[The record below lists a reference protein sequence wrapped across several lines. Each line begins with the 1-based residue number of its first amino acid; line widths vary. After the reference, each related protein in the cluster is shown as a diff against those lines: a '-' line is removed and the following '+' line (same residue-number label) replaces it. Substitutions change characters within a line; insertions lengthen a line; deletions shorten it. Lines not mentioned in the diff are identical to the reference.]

1 MKLPSFDKDL
11 LSFKKKKKEEETPVE
26 SAEAESADL
35 EYPEDAPLVQ
45 GTPVDPE
52 KLHGPFDLPSLF
64 LQYKACY
71 MVQMKRFSKSK
82 VAVMLPILIILIPV
96 MAYLLNAKAITIFGS
111 GITNQGMCICLLLL
125 PLMSMFLSALL
136 CGTMLPSEYRERT
149 VYLSLPL
156 PMPRSAFYFG
166 KFLAGLTLSFGTVL
180 GAYGVAILI
189 SLSQT
194 SGAETYMMP
203 ILKSLGLAL
212 CGCFFFCALTYGM
225 SAKAKRSS
233 TMKAFILMFI
243 VVPIVAVIVPY
254 LSDYLPK
261 GLVDFLSAVVHS
273 LPVFLPDISIYT
285 LGSPSLCM
293 LMPGSVA
300 GFMSDMMMKPFA
312 YGSTSSMV
320 ILAIVLGC
328 CALAGGYNKIKRRDM

>member
-1 MKLPSFDKDL
+1 MKRSSSDKGL
-11 LSFKKKKKEEETPVE
+11 HPFKKKKKEEEIPSEAV
-26 SAEAESADL
+26 EAESADI
-35 EYPEDAPLVQ
+35 EYPEDAPLAQ
-45 GTPVDPE
+45 GTPIDPE
-52 KLHGPFDLPSLF
+52 KLRGPFDLPSRF
-64 LQYKACY
+64 AQYKACY

-96 MAYLLNAKAITIFGS
+96 AAYLFNTKFITIFGS

-125 PLMSMFLSALL
+125 PLMTMFLSALL

-156 PMPRSAFYFG
+156 PMSRSAFYFG

-180 GAYGVAILI
+180 GAYGAAILI

-233 TMKAFILMFI
+233 TIKAFILMFI
-243 VVPIVAVIVPY
+243 VLPMVAIIVPF
-254 LSDYLPK
+254 LSDYIPK
-261 GLVDFLSAVVHS
+261 GVLDILTAIVNS

-285 LGSPSLCM
+285 LGSPGK

-300 GFMSDMMMKPFA
+300 GAYGTLLSFS

-320 ILAIVLGC
+320 FLAIVLGC
-328 CALAGGYNKIKRRDM
+328 CALAGGYNRIKRRDM

>member
-11 LSFKKKKKEEETPVE
+11 LPFKKKKKEKEIPAE
-26 SAEAESADL
+26 SAETESTDL
-35 EYPEDAPLVQ
+35 EYPGDAPLVQ

-64 LQYKACY
+64 VQYKACY

-96 MAYLLNAKAITIFGS
+96 VAYLYNAKAIPIFGS

-156 PMPRSAFYFG
+156 PMPRSVFYFG

-225 SAKAKRSS
+225 SARAKRSS

-243 VVPIVAVIVPY
+243 VLPIVAVIVPF
-254 LSDYLPK
+254 LAEYLPK
-261 GLVDFLSAVVHS
+261 GFVDFLSSVVHS
-273 LPVFLPDISIYT
+273 LPVYLPDISIYT

-300 GFMSDMMMKPFA
+300 GFVSSMNMPFA
-312 YGSTSSMV
+312 YGSTGCMV
-320 ILAIVLGC
+320 VLAIVLGC
-328 CALAGGYNKIKRRDM
+328 CALVSGYNKIKRRDM